1 MYPVIAIQTRE
12 KCWCRLYCTPLFSP
26 QPADTELLK
35 LYAEIEKDGESARR
49 IVESA
54 GTVHA
59 SLAMALSSVGGGG
72 GMGPGGLDED
82 DRELTMEEL
91 MAKTG
96 ARPSV
101 ATVGLKRAFVAHTS
115 VPSQKE
121 VEEALVEK
129 RKRQLLEQYMTPEF
143 MESVEATGK
152 LLGVD
157 QPTAAA
163 GSGDVEFDED
173 EGGGGDGGSEKEA
186 EGVQSDAADS
196 ADVQS

>member
-1 MYPVIAIQTRE
+1 MCPSFF
-12 KCWCRLYCTPLFSP
+12 L

-72 GMGPGGLDED
+72 GGAGGLDED

-173 EGGGGDGGSEKEA
+173 EGGDGGSEKEA